1 MRAVRLLRVNVEG
14 LLADRGAN
22 APPQHVS
29 VIVFHLPERPTI
41 NDGMPLVP
49 ARPFFALIGDH
60 RHAAKFYPFDG
71 APWLFL
77 ALEDRDAVEA
87 GFFESFQK
95 EVLSEST

>member
-1 MRAVRLLRVNVEG
+1 MRAVRLLRVDVEG
-14 LLADRGAN
+14 FFADCGAN

-29 VIVFHLPERPTI
+29 VIVLHLPEWPPIDHSVLLIPTW
-41 NDGMPLVP
+41 PFLALV
-49 ARPFFALIGDH
+49 RHH